1 MNPGTARKVNRRR
14 ENPGN
19 SFANLNRY
27 QPLAEMMKRGI
38 SGRKSKETKDNKRR
52 KKQAQM
58 SLADCESVGLY
69 SSLNPVKIE
78 NLLRESQILRMEKY
92 QDNLGEEVRKKN
104 KAMESV
110 NKRKRTNNS
119 FKNFLNE
126 KKNSYHKNTMTRRDR
141 NNSRMEGFLFTFNNL
156 N

>member
-92 QDNLGEEVRKKN
+92 QDNLGEEVRKKI
-104 KAMESV
+104 
-110 NKRKRTNNS
+110 
-119 FKNFLNE
+119 
-126 KKNSYHKNTMTRRDR
+126 RRWKV
-141 NNSRMEGFLFTFNNL
+141 
-156 N
+156 